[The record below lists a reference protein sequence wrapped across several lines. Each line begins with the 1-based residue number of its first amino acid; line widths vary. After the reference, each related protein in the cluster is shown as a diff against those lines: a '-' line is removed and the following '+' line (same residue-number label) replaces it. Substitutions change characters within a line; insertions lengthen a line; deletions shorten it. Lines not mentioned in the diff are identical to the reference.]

1 MDVAVTGSS
10 GLIGSALIPELE
22 RAGHRVLRVVRPQTG
37 EPLSGD
43 TIAWDPDA
51 GAIDAGGLEGVDAVI
66 HLAGVS
72 IGDTRW
78 SEAGKRAIK
87 QSRVRGTDLL
97 ARTLAGLHAPPA
109 SLLSAS
115 ASGAYG
121 DRGDEVI
128 TESTPRGSGFRAEVC
143 AAWEA
148 AARPAADAGIRL
160 AVLRSGV
167 VLSRSGGLLPYQLL
181 QFRLFGGGRFGSGRQ
196 WTSWISIHDEIAAIV
211 HVLGDPRLEGPVNL
225 TSPTPVTNRDYARI
239 LGRVLGRPSFW
250 WIPPIALELVAG
262 RQRAREVLLSSERI
276 VPEKLLAAGFR
287 FRHPHLE
294 PALRE
299 LLAPDRSAA

>member
-1 MDVAVTGSS
+1 M
-10 GLIGSALIPELE
+10 
-22 RAGHRVLRVVRPQTG
+22 
-37 EPLSGD
+37 
-43 TIAWDPDA
+43 
-51 GAIDAGGLEGVDAVI
+51 
-66 HLAGVS
+66 
-72 IGDTRW
+72 
-78 SEAGKRAIK
+78 
-87 QSRVRGTDLL
+87 
-97 ARTLAGLHAPPA
+97 
-109 SLLSAS
+109 
-115 ASGAYG
+115 
-121 DRGDEVI
+121 
-128 TESTPRGSGFRAEVC
+128 
-143 AAWEA
+143 
-148 AARPAADAGIRL
+148 
-160 AVLRSGV
+160 
-167 VLSRSGGLLPYQLL
+167 
-181 QFRLFGGGRFGSGRQ
+181 
-196 WTSWISIHDEIAAIV
+196 

>member
-1 MDVAVTGSS
+1 MDVALTGSS
-10 GLIGSALIPELE
+10 GLLGTALAPALE
-22 RAGHRVLRVVRPQTG
+22 RDGHRVVRLVRPETEARG
-37 EPLSGD
+37 GD
-43 TIAWDPDA
+43 TLAWDPDA
-51 GAIDAGGLEGVDAVI
+51 GTIDAAGLEGIAAVI

-78 SEAGKRAIK
+78 SAKGKRAIK
-87 QSRVRGTDLL
+87 ESRVRGTALI
-97 ARTLAGLHAPPA
+97 ARTLAGLQRPPS

-128 TESTPRGSGFRAEVC
+128 TESTPPGTGFRAEVC

-148 AARPAADAGIRL
+148 AAEPVAEAGIRL
-160 AVLRSGV
+160 ALLRSSV
-167 VLSRSGGLLPYQLL
+167 VLSTEGGLLPYQVL
-181 QFRLFGGGRFGSGRQ
+181 QFKALGGGRFGSGRQ
-196 WTSWISIHDEIAAIV
+196 WTSWISIHDEVAAIV
-211 HVLGDPRLEGPVNL
+211 HVLERNALAGPINVTAPN
-225 TSPTPVTNRDYARI
+225 PVTNREYATV
-239 LGRVLGRPSFW
+239 LGRVLRRPSFW
-250 WIPPIALELVAG
+250 WIPSPALELVAG

-276 VPEKLLAAGFR
+276 VPRRLLDDGFV

-299 LLAPDRSAA
+299 LLR